1 MLLSHRYSKVATT
14 ILFVVAQI
22 WLTVNSFSE
31 EDEIHSLPGQPP
43 AEFRQYGG
51 YITVDD
57 ENQRALFYYFVEA
70 EGDYMSKPLV
80 LWLEGGPGTS
90 SLGAGA
96 FVEHGPFKLRENA
109 LVKNDYSW
117 NKDANM
123 LYLESPAGVGFSYSS
138 NQSFYGFVN
147 DEITARDNLVFL
159 QRWFNKFPE
168 YKNNFFFIAGE
179 SYGGHFVPQLAQL
192 ITHTKTQFNLKGI
205 AVGNPLLEF
214 STDFNSVG
222 EFLWSHGLISD
233 STLQSLTTACNFSQ
247 ITRQNLISKTLT
259 PVCKGVYTQ
268 MLQEAG
274 EDFPLGVVSP
284 CLSTISEVSQLLKKS
299 QEIENYLNRKDV
311 QEALHAKLIGV
322 TKWSINGRE
331 VVKYDIQDAEIPI
344 IPILKKLVESGLQV
358 LVYSGDQDAGIPLT
372 GTRMLVDELAKEM
385 ALNPTVPYRSWFQ
398 GRQVAGWTQ
407 VYGNNTLSFVTI
419 RGGVHLTSVSQPERY
434 LLVFQGFLQGKPLLH
449 K

>member
-1 MLLSHRYSKVATT
+1 
-14 ILFVVAQI
+14 
-22 WLTVNSFSE
+22 
-31 EDEIHSLPGQPP
+31 
-43 AEFRQYGG
+43 
-51 YITVDD
+51 
-57 ENQRALFYYFVEA
+57 
-70 EGDYMSKPLV
+70 
-80 LWLEGGPGTS
+80 
-90 SLGAGA
+90 
-96 FVEHGPFKLRENA
+96 
-109 LVKNDYSW
+109 
-117 NKDANM
+117 
-123 LYLESPAGVGFSYSS
+123 
-138 NQSFYGFVN
+138 
-147 DEITARDNLVFL
+147 
-159 QRWFNKFPE
+159 
-168 YKNNFFFIAGE
+168 
-179 SYGGHFVPQLAQL
+179 
-192 ITHTKTQFNLKGI
+192 
-205 AVGNPLLEF
+205 
-214 STDFNSVG
+214 
-222 EFLWSHGLISD
+222 
-233 STLQSLTTACNFSQ
+233 
-247 ITRQNLISKTLT
+247 
-259 PVCKGVYTQ
+259 
-268 MLQEAG
+268 
-274 EDFPLGVVSP
+274 
-284 CLSTISEVSQLLKKS
+284 LKKS

>member
-1 MLLSHRYSKVATT
+1 MLFSHRYSKVATT

-70 EGDYMSKPLV
+70 EGDHMSKPLV
-80 LWLEGGPGTS
+80 LWLQGGPGAS
-90 SLGAGA
+90 SVGGGA

-117 NKDANM
+117 NKEANM

-138 NQSFYGFVN
+138 NQSFYGSVN

-168 YKNNFFFIAGE
+168 YKNNVFFIAGE
-179 SYGGHFVPQLAQL
+179 SYG
-192 ITHTKTQFNLKGI
+192 
-205 AVGNPLLEF
+205 
-214 STDFNSVG
+214 
-222 EFLWSHGLISD
+222 D
-233 STLQSLTTACNFSQ
+233 STRQSLTTACNFSQ
-247 ITRQNLISKTLT
+247 ITRQILSKTLT
-259 PVCKGVYTQ
+259 PVCKGVATQ
-268 MLQEAG
+268 MLQEVG
-274 EDFPLGVVSP
+274 EDFTPGDVSP
-284 CLSTISEVSQLLKKS
+284 CLYTSTISEASQL
-299 QEIENYLNRKDV
+299 N
-311 QEALHAKLIGV
+311 
-322 TKWSINGRE
+322 
-331 VVKYDIQDAEIPI
+331 AEIPI
-344 IPILKKLVESGLQV
+344 IPILKRLVESGLQV
-358 LVYSGDQDAGIPLT
+358 LVYSGDQDAVIPLT
-372 GTRMLVDELAKEM
+372 GTRTLVDELAKEM
-385 ALNPTVPYRSWFQ
+385 ALNTTVPYRSWFQ

-407 VYGNNTLSFVTI
+407 VYGNNILSFVTI
-419 RGGVHLTSVSQPERY
+419 RGGAHMTSVSQPERY
-434 LLVFQGFLQGKPLLH
+434 LLVFQAFLHGKPLLH

>member
-205 AVGNPLLEF
+205 A
-214 STDFNSVG
+214 
-222 EFLWSHGLISD
+222 
-233 STLQSLTTACNFSQ
+233 
-247 ITRQNLISKTLT
+247 
-259 PVCKGVYTQ
+259 
-268 MLQEAG
+268 
-274 EDFPLGVVSP
+274 
-284 CLSTISEVSQLLKKS
+284 LKKS

-358 LVYSGDQDAGIPLT
+358 LVYRDSLT

-434 LLVFQGFLQGKPLLH
+434 LLVFQAFLQGKPLLH